1 MKKLVI
7 CWLFLSLL
15 NINLLAQENSI
26 GKPKLNTERKEVGN
40 LVLEGIPD
48 IKKSIFER
56 TAQYQNV
63 RSAGF
68 VAWHPS
74 NKGILISTRFAETAQ
89 LHYVGAPASYRK
101 QLTFFREPINGAWY
115 SPDKEKK
122 GFVFSMDT
130 GGGEFFQFYW
140 YDENTGQ
147 HTLLTDGKS
156 RYESFAWSNKGDR
169 AAFVSTKRNGRD
181 FDIYLMEG
189 DSLKTTKLLKETSG
203 QWGVVDWSNDDKKL
217 ILGNFISANES
228 YLFTLDIASGQLT
241 EINPTQKTKKISY
254 GDTLFSADGKGVYYC
269 SDEDSEFL
277 RLTYYDLATQK
288 KQILIP
294 NLNWNVEN
302 IELSQDGQLLAY
314 TVNEAGISKLYIAP
328 TNNLSAS
335 QNITLEKGV
344 IGGLKFDKDG
354 SNLAIS
360 LSSPKTPG
368 DVFSVNVA
376 SGAVTRWTFSE
387 VGGLNTESF
396 VNPELIEFPSFD
408 SVGSQSRMIP
418 AFYYKPKNVEGKLPV
433 IINIHGGPEG
443 QARPSFSST
452 FAYWVNELGAAVLVP
467 NVRGSS
473 GYGKT
478 YLELDN
484 GFKREDSV
492 KDIGKLLD
500 WIASRPELDANR
512 VAVIGGSYGGYMS
525 LACMTNFNDRLKCA
539 VDIVGIS
546 NFVTFLE
553 STQEYRRDLRRPE
566 YGDERDPKMREF
578 LLKISPTNNAKKI
591 TKPLFVV
598 QGKNDPRVPLREAEQ
613 MVETVKNNGNVVWY
627 LLAKDEGHGFRKK
640 PNQEFYLSALSV
652 FFEEHLL
659 K

>member
-1 MKKLVI
+1 MKKFII
-7 CWLFLSLL
+7 CWLCLSLL
-15 NINLLAQENSI
+15 SIDLFAQENSI
-26 GKPKLNTERKEVGN
+26 GKPRLNNERKEVGN
-40 LVLEGIPD
+40 LVLEGIPE
-48 IKKSIFER
+48 INKNVFER

-74 NKGILISTRFAETAQ
+74 DKGVLVSTRFAETSQ
-89 LHYVGAPASYRK
+89 LHYVGAPSSYRK

-115 SPDKEKK
+115 SSDKERK

-130 GGGEFFQFYW
+130 GGGEFFQLYW
-140 YDENTGQ
+140 FDENTGQ

-156 RYESFAWSNKGDR
+156 RYESFSWSNKGDR

-181 FDIYLMEG
+181 FDVYLMEG
-189 DSLKTTKLLKETSG
+189 SDLKTTKLVKETNG
-203 QWGVVDWSNDDKKL
+203 QWNVVSWSKDDKNL
-217 ILGNFISANES
+217 LLRNFISANES
-228 YLFTLDIASGQLT
+228 YMFTLDVTSGELK

-254 GDTLFSADGKGVYYC
+254 GDSIFSSDGKGIYYT
-269 SDEDSEFL
+269 SDEEGEFL
-277 RLTYYDLATQK
+277 KLTYYDLATGK
-288 KQILIP
+288 KQQLLP

-302 IELSQDGQLLAY
+302 IELSPDGQLLAY
-314 TVNEAGISKLYIAP
+314 TVNEAGISKLYLAP
-328 TNNLSAS
+328 TNNLNAS
-335 QNITLEKGV
+335 QNVLLERGV
-344 IGGLKFDKDG
+344 IGGLKFDQDG
-354 SNLAIS
+354 SRLGIS

-368 DVFSVNVA
+368 DVFSLDIKSNK
-376 SGAVTRWTFSE
+376 VTRWTFSE
-387 VGGLNTESF
+387 VGGLNTENF
-396 VNPELIEFPSFD
+396 VEPELVEFPSFD
-408 SVGSQSRMIP
+408 NINGKSRMIP
-418 AFYYKPKNVEGKLPV
+418 SFYYKPKNVEGKLPV
-433 IINIHGGPEG
+433 IINIHGGPEA
-443 QARPSFSST
+443 QSRPSFNSNV
-452 FAYWVNELGAAVLVP
+452 AYWVNELGAAVLVP

-500 WIASRPELDANR
+500 WIASRPELDASR

-578 LLKISPTNNAKKI
+578 LLKISPTNNARKI

-598 QGKNDPRVPLREAEQ
+598 QGKNDPRVPLSEAEQ
-613 MVETVKNNGNVVWY
+613 MVETVKNNGSVVWY

-640 PNQEFYLSALSV
+640 NNQEFYLSALSV
-652 FFEEHLL
+652 FFEQHLL

>member
-1 MKKLVI
+1 MKKFIV

-15 NINLLAQENSI
+15 NINLLAQENLI

-40 LVLEGIPD
+40 LVLEGIPTID
-48 IKKSIFER
+48 KSVFER
-56 TAQYQNV
+56 TSQYQNV

-68 VAWHPS
+68 VAWHPGG
-74 NKGILISTRFAETAQ
+74 KGVLVSTRFAETSQ
-89 LHYVGAPASYRK
+89 LHYVGAPAGFRK
-101 QLTFFREPINGAWY
+101 QLTFFREPINAAWY
-115 SPDKEKK
+115 SSDKDRK

-130 GGGEFFQFYW
+130 GGGEFYQFYW
-140 YDENTGQ
+140 FDENTGR

-189 DSLKTTKLLKETSG
+189 TDLKATKLLKETSG
-203 QWGVVDWSNDDKKL
+203 QWNVVDWSSDDKKL
-217 ILGNFISANES
+217 LIRNYISANES
-228 YLFTLDIASGQLT
+228 HLFILDIASGQLT
-241 EINPTQKTKKISY
+241 EINPNQKAKKIAY
-254 GDTLFSADGKGVYYC
+254 GDTLFSADGKGVYYT
-269 SDEDSEFL
+269 SDEDNEVL

-288 KQILIP
+288 KQVLLS
-294 NLNWNVEN
+294 NLNWDVEN
-302 IELSQDGQLLAY
+302 IELSPDGQLLAY

-328 TNNLSAS
+328 TSNLNAA

-344 IGGLKFDKDG
+344 IGGLKFDQDG
-354 SNLAIS
+354 SRLGIS
-360 LSSPKTPG
+360 LSSPQTPG
-368 DVFSVNVA
+368 DVFSVDVK
-376 SGAVTRWTFSE
+376 SGKVTRWTFSE
-387 VGGLNTESF
+387 VGGLNTENF

-408 SVGSQSRMIP
+408 NVDGKTRMIP
-418 AFYYKPKNVEGKLPV
+418 SFYYKPQNVENKLPV

-443 QARPSFSST
+443 QARPGFNST

-500 WIASRPELDANR
+500 WIATRPELDASR

-525 LACMTNFNDRLKCA
+525 LACMTNFNARLKCA

-578 LLKISPTNNAKKI
+578 LLKISPNNNASKI
-591 TKPLFVV
+591 TRPLFVV
-598 QGKNDPRVPLREAEQ
+598 QGKNDPRVPVTEAEQ
-613 MVETVKNNGNVVWY
+613 MVETIKNNGNVVWY

-652 FFEEHLL
+652 FFEQHLL

>member
-1 MKKLVI
+1 MKKFII

-15 NINLLAQENSI
+15 NINLFAQENPN
-26 GKPKLNTERKEVGN
+26 GKVKTISERKEIGN
-40 LVLEGIPD
+40 LVLEGIPE
-48 IKKSIFER
+48 INKNIFER

-68 VAWHPS
+68 VAWHP
-74 NKGILISTRFAETAQ
+74 NGKGMLVSTRFAETSQ
-89 LHYVGAPASYRK
+89 LHYVGAPSSYRK
-101 QLTFFREPINGAWY
+101 QLTFFREPINGASY

-140 YDENTGQ
+140 YDENTGK

-156 RYESFAWSNKGDR
+156 RYESFVWSNKGDKG
-169 AAFVSTKRNGRD
+169 AFVSTKRNGRD
-181 FDIYLMEG
+181 FDVYLMEG
-189 DSLKTTKLLKETSG
+189 ADLKTTKLIKETNG
-203 QWGVVDWSNDDKKL
+203 QWNVIDWSNDDKK
-217 ILGNFISANES
+217 ILLRNFISANES
-228 YLFTLDIASGQLT
+228 YLFILDVATSQLT

-254 GDTLFSADGKGVYYC
+254 GDSLFSADGKGLYYT
-269 SDEDSEFL
+269 SDEGGEFL
-277 RLTYYDLATQK
+277 QLTYYDLATGK
-288 KQILIP
+288 KQTLLP
-294 NLNWNVEN
+294 NLNWDVEN
-302 IELSQDGQLLAY
+302 IELSKDGQLLAY

-328 TNNLSAS
+328 ANNLNAS
-335 QNITLEKGV
+335 QNVVLEKGV
-344 IGGLKFDKDG
+344 IGGLKFDEDASK
-354 SNLAIS
+354 LAIS
-360 LSSPKTPG
+360 LSSSKTPG
-368 DVFSVNVA
+368 DVFSLDVKTGTA
-376 SGAVTRWTFSE
+376 TRWTFSE
-387 VGGLNTESF
+387 VGGLNPENF
-396 VNPELIEFPSFD
+396 VDPELIEFPSFD
-408 SVGSQSRMIP
+408 TVGTKPRMIP
-418 AFYYKPKNVEGKLPV
+418 SFYYKPKNAQEKLPV

-443 QARPSFSST
+443 QSRPTFSST
-452 FAYWVNELGAAVLVP
+452 YAYWVNELGAAVLVP

-500 WIASRPELDANR
+500 WIATRPELDASR

-525 LACMTNFNDRLKCA
+525 LASMTNFNDRLKCA

-578 LLKISPTNNAKKI
+578 LLKISPTTNASKI

-598 QGKNDPRVPLREAEQ
+598 QGKNDPRVPLSEAEQ
-613 MVETVKNNGNVVWY
+613 MVSTIKNNGSVVWY

-640 PNQEFYLSALSV
+640 PNQEFYLGALSV
-652 FFEEHLL
+652 FFEQHLL